1 MRKREFDLRDEIN
14 IINLDLLYK
23 NENKNEHLNFLINLN
38 KILKNKNLK
47 KLENNLNLI
56 ELKKEYEKIIKEN
69 KMNTIY

>member
-1 MRKREFDLRDEIN
+1 MKKREFDLRDEIN